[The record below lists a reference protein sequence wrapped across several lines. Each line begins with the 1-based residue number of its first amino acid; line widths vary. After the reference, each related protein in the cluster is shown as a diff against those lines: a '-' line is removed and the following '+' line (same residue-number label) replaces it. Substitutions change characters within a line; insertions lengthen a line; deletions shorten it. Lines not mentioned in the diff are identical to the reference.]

1 MDRLLSEA
9 KALGLHLGAQHL
21 ALFQAYYDELL
32 AWNQRLNLT
41 TIVDFEQVQ
50 IRHFLDSLAC
60 HLVLLE
66 RKKDEKVSLS
76 GSTGPHSGRMIDV
89 GTGAG
94 FPGLVLKMVYPGM
107 QLTLLEAT
115 RKKVEFLE
123 AVVQRLEL
131 SQVQAVWARAEEAG
145 QDPAYRERYDVAVA
159 RAVADLPVLVE
170 YALPFCRTG
179 GVFIAQKGANIQEE
193 LDRSQHAIQLL
204 GGYLR
209 EVRAYELPTLDEP
222 RTLVVIEKV
231 HPTPKEYP
239 RRPGVPVKKPL

>member
-9 KALGLHLGAQHL
+9 KALGLHLDAQHL

-66 RKKDEKVSLS
+66 RKKDEKVSQPD
-76 GSTGPHSGRMIDV
+76 STGHDAIRMIDV

-94 FPGLVLKMVYPGM
+94 FPGLVLKIVYPRM

-123 AVVQRLEL
+123 AVVRRLEL

-145 QDPAYRERYDVAVA
+145 RNPAYREQYDVAVA
-159 RAVADLPVLVE
+159 RAVAALPVLVE

-179 GVFIAQKGANIQEE
+179 GVFVAQKGANLQAE

-204 GGYLR
+204 GGRLR
-209 EVRAYELPTLDEP
+209 EVRVYALPTLDEP
-222 RTLVVIEKV
+222 RTLVVIEKI